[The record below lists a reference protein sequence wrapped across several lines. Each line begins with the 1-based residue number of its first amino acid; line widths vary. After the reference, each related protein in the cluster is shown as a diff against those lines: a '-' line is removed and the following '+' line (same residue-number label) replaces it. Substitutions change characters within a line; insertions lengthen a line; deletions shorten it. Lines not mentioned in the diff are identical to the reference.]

1 MGSSFT
7 IQATRKKP
15 MQIVLKDFRDHFE
28 TERLIVRAP
37 RSGDGLAVHAAR
49 IETHTQLRDWPVVM
63 PWAQTE
69 PLLEESEA
77 YCRRGQAAFLARTDL
92 PMLAFLKADQTF
104 AGCISLQRM
113 DWEVPRFEIGY
124 WLRTSQQKKG
134 LALEAVNGIT
144 LFALQE
150 LCALRVEIHCS
161 AANHASRNVAERA
174 GFTLEGIL
182 HNHKRLVNGRIVD
195 SCIYARLA

>member
-1 MGSSFT
+1 
-7 IQATRKKP
+7 
-15 MQIVLKDFRDHFE
+15 MQIILKDFPDHFE
-28 TERLIVRAP
+28 TKRLIVRAP
-37 RSGDGLAVHAAR
+37 CSGDGTVVHEAR
-49 IETHTQLRDWPVVM
+49 VETHAQLREWPVVT

-69 PLLEESEA
+69 PLPEESEA

-104 AGCISLQRM
+104 AGCISLHRM

-144 LFALQE
+144 QFALQE
-150 LCALRVEIHCS
+150 LQALRVEIHCN
-161 AANHASRNVAERA
+161 AENHASRNVAERA
-174 GFTLEGIL
+174 GFALEGIL
-182 HNHKRLVNGRIVD
+182 RNYKRLANGRIAD
-195 SCIYARLA
+195 SCVYARLA